1 MPARHTTLPLTV
13 NAATALSDGPVA
25 SFRGQLGGI
34 SEAFIQATA
43 TNVAPTSRLGA
54 IRVQTNDIWATD
66 LLVAE
71 LFPGITSGSA
81 YIWAFADADNGS
93 FSVSHG

>member
-1 MPARHTTLPLTV
+1 MPARHDTVPLLVTQ
-13 NAATALSDGPVA
+13 ATPLSDGPVA

-34 SEAFIQATA
+34 PEAFIQATA
-43 TNVAPTSRLGA
+43 TNVAPTNRGGAVRVTLGE
-54 IRVQTNDIWATD
+54 IWASD
-66 LLVAE
+66 LSVAQI
-71 LFPGITSGSA
+71 FPGITSGSA